1 MPLVFAAPEDEPGC
15 RSNDDC
21 PLSDTCLNRRCVN
34 PCVASSPCATNADCV
49 PVNHRAQCR
58 CPAPLVGD
66 PLVNCYA
73 LSAAAPE
80 CESDSACPSDRA
92 CINQRCQEPC
102 AVTNPCGVAADCRTF
117 DHRPICSCPDG
128 WGGNPQIQCYR
139 PQCKADTDC
148 VYDKACIEG
157 NCLNPCVHGA
167 VQCGRG
173 AECLVQAHRAQC
185 VCPAGTQG
193 DPFLS
198 CVAGVCQYNED
209 CADHEAC
216 DRLNRVCRPVCD
228 DETCAVTATCAGRR
242 HQAVCSCPPGTNGN
256 PYIECLGGCTV

>member
-1 MPLVFAAPEDEPGC
+1 MCLRAAPTEEPGC

-34 PCVASSPCATNADCV
+34 PCVASSPCARNADCL

-73 LSAAAPE
+73 REYTSPHPTRPSSPPKLWLTSCSSPAPTVSAAAPE

-102 AVTNPCGVAADCRTF
+102 AITNPCGVAADCRTF

-128 WGGNPQIQCYR
+128 WGGNPQLQCYR
-139 PQCKADTDC
+139 RTCSR
-148 VYDKACIEG
+148 
-157 NCLNPCVHGA
+157 N
-167 VQCGRG
+167 
-173 AECLVQAHRAQC
+173 QA
-185 VCPAGTQG
+185 TLIY
-193 DPFLS
+193 FSLFF
-198 CVAGVCQYNED
+198 YK
-209 CADHEAC
+209 
-216 DRLNRVCRPVCD
+216 
-228 DETCAVTATCAGRR
+228 
-242 HQAVCSCPPGTNGN
+242 
-256 PYIECLGGCTV
+256 